1 MSMLDHISEL
11 NDRFESLLEHA
22 RKNEKTLHKFQ
33 AFEITLINSD
43 SPADFFHTLL
53 RTSRDE
59 FNWSQVTVVLVDKDY
74 GIRRLLSHAGNELE
88 NNPDILFLE
97 DPEILTSIYTDK
109 TTPILGQF
117 EPEIHEIFF
126 PGGTVAPAS
135 VALLPITRKHQL
147 AGSFNIGSMDENR
160 FNDYTGKD
168 FLTHL
173 AAIIAVC
180 IDNHLGKEHLKY
192 LGLIDNLTG
201 VNNRRFFD
209 QRLQEETARVNRSKT
224 PISCLFVDIDHFKK
238 INDTYG
244 HQVGDQVL
252 RHIAQI
258 IRAQVRTIDIVARYG
273 GEEFTVILLQAGE
286 KKAREIAERIRATI
300 EQENYYSDSGQ
311 RIPLTA
317 SIGINTL
324 LPEECLS
331 DFKAV
336 AKQFVEHADQALY
349 AAKNG
354 GRNRTVCSSSINCK
368 KSIRTDGKRHDT
380 DQGTG

>member
-1 MSMLDHISEL
+1 MSMLDHIAEL
-11 NDRFESLLEHA
+11 NERFEALLEHA
-22 RKNEKTLHKFQ
+22 RRNEKTLQKFQ
-33 AFEITLINSD
+33 AFEIKLINSD
-43 SPADFFHTLL
+43 SPGDFFHTLL
-53 RTSRDE
+53 RISREE
-59 FNWSQVTVVLVDKDY
+59 FNWNQVTVLLMDKDY

-88 NNPDILFLE
+88 SNPDILFLE
-97 DPEILTSIYTDK
+97 DPDFLKSIYKDNIS
-109 TTPILGQF
+109 PVLGQF
-117 EPEIHEIFF
+117 DPELHENFF

-135 VALLPITRKHQL
+135 IALLPIVRKHQL
-147 AGSFNIGSMDENR
+147 AGSFNIGSMDEKR
-160 FNDYTGKD
+160 FNDYAGKD

-209 QRLQEETARVNRSKT
+209 QRLEEETARVNRSKT
-224 PISCLFVDIDHFKK
+224 PISCLFVDIDYFKK

-258 IRAQVRTIDIVARYG
+258 IREQVRAIDIVARYG

-286 KKAREIAERIRATI
+286 KKAWEIAERIRTTI

-324 LPEECLS
+324 LPEDCLS
-331 DFKAV
+331 DFKGV
-336 AKQFVEHADQALY
+336 AKQFVERADQALY
-349 AAKNG
+349 AAKNR
-354 GRNRTVCSSSINCK
+354 GRNRTVCSSNINTE
-368 KSIRTDGKRHDT
+368 KSP
-380 DQGTG
+380 